1 MRETNRRH
9 PASVVEF
16 AQSLIAHRDL
26 IFRLS
31 AREFTQRFR
40 GSVLGVAWAVLIPLL
55 TALIYTFVFS
65 TVLKARWP
73 GVVDGPFDFAII
85 FLTGIVVHTIFAEA
99 IARAPA
105 LIVGNANYVK
115 KVIFPLEILPIVNV
129 LTALTNASIGISIV
143 VVGNLILNGRLHLTV
158 IALPLI
164 VAPYLVFVIALVFF
178 FAAVGVYLRDLS
190 QLVGLL
196 ITVTMFLTPIFF
208 PIDSVPERFQTVIW
222 LNPLT
227 FVVEQVRGVV
237 IFGKWPNFFG
247 LTIYT
252 MAAMVSL
259 ALAFWLFQRLRNG
272 FADVL

>member
-9 PASVVEF
+9 PASVVEL
-16 AQSLIAHRDL
+16 ARSLTAHRDL

-65 TVLKARWP
+65 TVFKARWP
-73 GVVDGPFDFAII
+73 GVADGPFDFAII

-99 IARAPA
+99 VARAPA
-105 LIVGNANYVK
+105 LVVGNANYVK
-115 KVIFPLEILPIVNV
+115 KVIFPLEILPIVSV
-129 LTALTNASIGISIV
+129 LTALTNASIGIAIV
-143 VVGNLILNGRLHLTV
+143 VFGNLILNGKLHITIV
-158 IALPLI
+158 TLPLI
-164 VAPYLVFVIALVFF
+164 VAPYLVFVVALVLF

-190 QLVGLL
+190 QVVALL
-196 ITVTMFLTPIFF
+196 ITITMFLTPIFF
-208 PIDSVPERFQTVIW
+208 PIESVPERFQTVIW

-227 FVVEQVRGVV
+227 FIVQQVRGVV
-237 IFGKWPNFFG
+237 IFGVWPNFFG
-247 LTIYT
+247 LAIYT
-252 MAAMVSL
+252 VASMASL
-259 ALAFWLFQRLRNG
+259 ALAFWLFQRLRSG